1 MKYIDVDRLRSEI
14 EHRIEIL
21 ADVSV
26 KCAKNDDMEM
36 HNYYHGKAVS
46 LEELLPFIGSLNRRS
61 IPDFPITDKDIKE
74 FLATH
79 PKVELP
85 EKYKNLDW
93 LFKKQE
99 QPEVDLE
106 NYISNKLR
114 ELGADLINHK
124 PYSFNRGLNVGKT
137 DAYKDILDRLNAR
150 NGHDKI

>member
-1 MKYIDVDRLRSEI
+1 MKYIDADRLRSEI

-79 PKVELP
+79 PKVEVP
-85 EKYKNLDW
+85 EKYKTPGFV
-93 LFKKQE
+93 FKRHE

-106 NYISNKLR
+106 KEIDKVIADYSFTKTIDSGGFKTTVLDYAKIAKHFY
-114 ELGADLINHK
+114 ELG
-124 PYSFNRGLNVGKT
+124 
-137 DAYKDILDRLNAR
+137 LNAR
-150 NGHDKI
+150 KEDWGC